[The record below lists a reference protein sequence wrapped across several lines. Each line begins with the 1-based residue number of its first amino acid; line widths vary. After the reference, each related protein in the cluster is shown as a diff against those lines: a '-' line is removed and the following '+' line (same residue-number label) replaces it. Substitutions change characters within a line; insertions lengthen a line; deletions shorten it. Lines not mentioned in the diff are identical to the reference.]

1 MGLGAIVDKGVCVCV
16 RKMLAQA
23 DTPLSA
29 L

>member
-1 MGLGAIVDKGVCVCV
+1 MRQGAMVDKGVCVCV
-16 RKMLAQA
+16 HKMLAQA